1 MIEKFKN
8 IYEYSIWGDDKNS
21 IYNGSSGGGSEF
33 NYNINEY
40 VPFIRNFITTNN
52 IQIIGDLGC
61 GSCNNLISLY
71 SDLNIIYF
79 GYDAYDKIIIYNQ
92 LKQLQPMYKY
102 NFFFLVFIVI

>member
-52 IQIIGDLGC
+52 IQIIADLGC
-61 GSCNNLISLY
+61 GSCFNLISLY

-102 NFFFLVFIVI
+102 NFFS

>member
-1 MIEKFKN
+1 MNIQFGVMIE
-8 IYEYSIWGDDKNS
+8 IQYIMGHQAEGLSLI
-21 IYNGSSGGGSEF
+21 IIL
-33 NYNINEY
+33 INEY

-61 GSCNNLISLY
+61 GSCFNLISLY

-102 NFFFLVFIVI
+102 NFFS